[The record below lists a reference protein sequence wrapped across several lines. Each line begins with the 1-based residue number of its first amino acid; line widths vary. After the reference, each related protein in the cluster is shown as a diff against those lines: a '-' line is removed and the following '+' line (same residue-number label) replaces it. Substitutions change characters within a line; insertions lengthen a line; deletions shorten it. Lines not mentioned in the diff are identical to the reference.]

1 MEMMEPGGNMQ
12 RAIDVQVLR
21 NRIERVLLRLLLY
34 VVVAVGG
41 AMFAIPFV
49 WMVRTSVMPMWQIYV
64 FPPQWIPAEVVFDN
78 FRLPG
83 LPFER
88 WFLNSTIIVV
98 LNIVR
103 ASAASSIVA
112 FAFARV
118 RFPGREALFLVVLAT
133 MMLPGQVTLIPTYLL
148 FSRLGWLDT
157 YLPLFLRASIA
168 DPFHVFMLRQF
179 FRTLPRELDDAARID
194 GCSLFGIFL
203 RIALPQSLPALGVL
217 CIFEFTYN
225 WNNFVLPLIYV
236 NSVDKFPI
244 ALGLRLMQGQYR
256 TNMGSMMAAALMAL
270 APILV
275 IFFLAQR
282 YFVQGVVITG
292 VKG

>member
-1 MEMMEPGGNMQ
+1 MQ
-12 RAIDVQVLR
+12 RTVDIQLLR
-21 NRIERVLLRLLLY
+21 SRIERVSLRAFLY
-34 VVVAVGG
+34 IVVAVGG
-41 AMFAIPFV
+41 VMFAIPFV

-64 FPPQWIPAEVVFDN
+64 FPPQWIPAELVFDN
-78 FRLPG
+78 FRIPG

-88 WFLNSTIIVV
+88 WFLNSTVIVL

-103 ASAASSIVA
+103 AVTASSIVA

-133 MMLPGQVTLIPTYLL
+133 MMLPSQVTTIPTYLL

-168 DPFHVFMLRQF
+168 DPFHVFLLRQF

-194 GCSLFGIFL
+194 GCGLFGIFW
-203 RIALPQSLPALGVL
+203 RIALPQSLPALGVVS
-217 CIFEFTYN
+217 IFEFTYN
-225 WNNFVLPLIYV
+225 WNNFYLPLIYL
-236 NSVDKFPI
+236 NSVNKFPV

-256 TNMGSMMAAALMAL
+256 TNMGSMMAAALMAV

-282 YFVQGVVITG
+282 YFVQGIVITG
-292 VKG
+292 IKG

>member
-1 MEMMEPGGNMQ
+1 MRRTMDIQ
-12 RAIDVQVLR
+12 LLR
-21 NRIERVLLRLLLY
+21 TRTERVLLRALLY
-34 VVVAVGG
+34 VVVAIGG
-41 AMFAIPFV
+41 AIFAIPFV
-49 WMVRTSVMPMWQIYV
+49 WMVRTAVMPMWQIYI
-64 FPPQWIPAEVVFDN
+64 FPPQWIPAELVFDN
-78 FRLPG
+78 FRIQG
-83 LPFER
+83 LPFNR
-88 WFLNSTIIVV
+88 WFLNSAIIVM

-103 ASAASSIVA
+103 AVTASSIVG

-118 RFPGREALFLVVLAT
+118 RFPGRDALFLVVLAT

-194 GCSLFGIFL
+194 GCSLFGIYW

-225 WNNFVLPLIYV
+225 WNSFVLPLIYL
-236 NSVDKFPI
+236 NSVNKFPV

-256 TNMGSMMAAALMAL
+256 TNMGSMMAGALMAVT
-270 APILV
+270 PILA
-275 IFFLAQR
+275 IFFVAQR
-282 YFVQGVVITG
+282 YFVQGIVITG
-292 VKG
+292 LKG

>member
-1 MEMMEPGGNMQ
+1 MQ
-12 RAIDVQVLR
+12 RTIDIQVLR
-21 NRIERVLLRLLLY
+21 SRIQRVLLRVLLY
-34 VVVAVGG
+34 IAVVIGG
-41 AMFAIPFV
+41 TAFAIPFV
-49 WMVRTSVMPMWQIYV
+49 WMIRTSVMPMWQIYL
-64 FPPQWIPAEVVFDN
+64 FPPQWIPAELIFEN
-78 FRLPG
+78 FRIPG
-83 LPFER
+83 LPFGR
-88 WFLNSTIIVV
+88 WFLNSTAIVM

-103 ASAASSIVA
+103 AVTASSIVA

-179 FRTLPRELDDAARID
+179 FRSLPRELDDAARID
-194 GCSLFGIFL
+194 GCSLFGIFW
-203 RIALPQSLPALGVL
+203 RIALPQSFPALGVL

-225 WNNFVLPLIYV
+225 WNNFVLPLIYLDSV
-236 NSVDKFPI
+236 NKFPV

-256 TNMGSMMAAALMAL
+256 TNMGSMMAGALMAV
-270 APILV
+270 APILI
-275 IFFLAQR
+275 IFFIAQR
-282 YFVQGVVITG
+282 YFVQGIVITG